1 MSQPENFRTLVVEFR
16 DAHRYAQRP
25 ARPAD
30 GPLLAPGLVQPR
42 SLSRERAQAR
52 LSMQGTSEHVT
63 TVWRSRVLVIDDDLA
78 FAQTIADGLL
88 SRGFD
93 ALPLTPGAEAASRLE
108 GDGVDVL
115 LTSLRMR
122 SLDGIDLLKLSKR
135 RLPSRPVILMA
146 EYGAIELAIA
156 AMRQGAYHY
165 LIKPFMLEELTLFL
179 ERAIEEERRRK
190 GGVRSASTH
199 AVPSVEELV
208 GSSEVVRK
216 LRDLIDRVADASA
229 SVVISGET
237 GTGKGVVARNIHA
250 RGARSVAPFV
260 TVNCAAGADGRLQS
274 ELFGD
279 VHGASGATP
288 SRQSGALGRADH
300 GTLLLDEVTEMPL
313 PLQAQLL
320 HVLESNVFDIRLI
333 AITRSN
339 LSERV
344 KAGAFREDL
353 AYRLGVINVDLPPLR
368 ARCADIPELVACFM
382 ARSKRRHPESRVKR
396 FSPRALTRLREY
408 AWPGNVRELEHCV
421 EQAVLIAPG
430 PDIDV
435 EHLPPAVVAT
445 PPAPATFH
453 GEVVPLRELGR
464 HYARWAYEQ
473 SDSRKIVAAERLQID
488 NKTLNKLLE
497 DVGEGSQV
505 SG

>member
-1 MSQPENFRTLVVEFR
+1 
-16 DAHRYAQRP
+16 
-25 ARPAD
+25 
-30 GPLLAPGLVQPR
+30 
-42 SLSRERAQAR
+42 
-52 LSMQGTSEHVT
+52 MQGTSEYVT
-63 TVWRSRVLVIDDDLA
+63 TVRRPRVLVIDDDLD

-88 SRGFD
+88 SRGFE
-93 ALPLTPGAEAASRLE
+93 ALPLTAGAEAASRLE

-122 SLDGIDLLKLSKR
+122 SLDGMDLLRLSKR
-135 RLPSRPVILMA
+135 MLPSRPVILMA

-156 AMRQGAYHY
+156 AMRKGAYHY

-179 ERAIEEERRRK
+179 ERALEEQRK
-190 GGVRSASTH
+190 PKGRGRQAST
-199 AVPSVEELV
+199 VDVSSSTEELV
-208 GSSEVVRK
+208 GSSEVVRR
-216 LRDLIDRVADASA
+216 LRELIDRVADAAA

-250 RGARSVAPFV
+250 RGARSVAPLV
-260 TVNCAAGADGRLQS
+260 SVNCAAGADGRLQS

-279 VHGASGATP
+279 VHRRSAATP
-288 SRQSGALGRADH
+288 LARTGALERADR
-300 GTLLLDEVTEMPL
+300 GTLFLDEVTEMPL

-320 HVLESNVFDIRLI
+320 HVLESGVFDIRLI
-333 AITRSN
+333 TSTRSN

-368 ARCADIPELVACFM
+368 VRTADIPELVACFM
-382 ARSKRRHPESRVKR
+382 GRSKRRHPESRVKR

-421 EQAVLIAPG
+421 EQAVLVAPG

-488 NKTLNKLLE
+488 HKTLNKLLE

>member
-1 MSQPENFRTLVVEFR
+1 
-16 DAHRYAQRP
+16 
-25 ARPAD
+25 
-30 GPLLAPGLVQPR
+30 
-42 SLSRERAQAR
+42 
-52 LSMQGTSEHVT
+52 MQGTSEHVMT
-63 TVWRSRVLVIDDDLA
+63 LKRPRVLVIDDDLD
-78 FAQTIADGLL
+78 FVQTIADGLL
-88 SRGFD
+88 SGGFD

-108 GDGVDVL
+108 GDDVDVL

-122 SLDGIDLLKLSKR
+122 SLDGIDLLRLSKR
-135 RLPSRPVILMA
+135 MVPSRPVILMA

-179 ERAIEEERRRK
+179 ERALEEQRK
-190 GGVRSASTH
+190 PKGRGRQANIDAVASID
-199 AVPSVEELV
+199 ALV
-208 GSSEVVRK
+208 GSSDVVRK
-216 LRDLIDRVADASA
+216 LRALIDRVADAAA
-229 SVVISGET
+229 SVVLSGET

-250 RGARSVAPFV
+250 RGSRAVAPLV
-260 TVNCAAGADGRLQS
+260 SVNCAAGADGRLQT

-279 VHGASGATP
+279 VHGTSGAISVART
-288 SRQSGALGRADH
+288 GALGRADR

-320 HVLESNVFDIRLI
+320 HALESNAFDVRLI
-333 AITRSN
+333 ASTRSN
-339 LSERV
+339 LAERV

-368 ARCADIPELVACFM
+368 VRSADIPELLACFI

-396 FSPRALTRLREY
+396 FSPRAFARLREY

-421 EQAVLIAPG
+421 EQAVLVAPG
-430 PDIDV
+430 PDIDL
-435 EHLPPAVVAT
+435 EHLPPAVVAA

-464 HYARWAYEQ
+464 RYARWAYEQ
-473 SDSRKIVAAERLQID
+473 SDSRKIVTAERLQID
-488 NKTLNKLLE
+488 HKTLNKLLD
-497 DVGEGSQV
+497 DVGEGSLMN
-505 SG
+505 G